1 MDHRHDRDYLE
12 KLVIESGWLTAG
24 GSNRRESDAMEE
36 FEEFL
41 AGSYGLDELLN
52 RRIDRLEAI
61 VRRHRAEE
69 DSEPCNPDGGE
80 RLDADGA

>member
-24 GSNRRESDAMEE
+24 GSDRRESDVVKEY
-36 FEEFL
+36 EEFL
-41 AGSYGLDELLN
+41 AGSYGLHELLK
-52 RRIDRLEAI
+52 RRIDRLEDI
-61 VRRHRAEE
+61 VRRHRAKEN
-69 DSEPCNPDGGE
+69 SEPCNPDSGE